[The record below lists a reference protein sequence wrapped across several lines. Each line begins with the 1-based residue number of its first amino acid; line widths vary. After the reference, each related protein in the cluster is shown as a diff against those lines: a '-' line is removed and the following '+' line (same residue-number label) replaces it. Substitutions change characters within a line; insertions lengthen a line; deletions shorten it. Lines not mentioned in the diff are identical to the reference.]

1 MDITKATKLGRLKKF
16 HSDHLDMFLPPD
28 IDIHREEFVSTSCS
42 IFNVVAPSS
51 TSHINGD
58 DDPHFWVESSGRKGC
73 RKSLSTSLKWPRLID
88 VNMNLSE
95 FQKDQRRRYHLEG
108 KDYHDCKGDEDVD
121 P

>member
-1 MDITKATKLGRLKKF
+1 MDITKATTLGRLKK
-16 HSDHLDMFLPPD
+16 FLPPD
-28 IDIHREEFVSTSCS
+28 IDIHHEEFVSTSSS

-51 TSHINGD
+51 TSHIIGD

-73 RKSLSTSLKWPRLID
+73 RKSLFTSLKWPRLID
-88 VNMNLSE
+88 VKMNLSE

-108 KDYHDCKGDEDVD
+108 RDYKDYKGHEYVD